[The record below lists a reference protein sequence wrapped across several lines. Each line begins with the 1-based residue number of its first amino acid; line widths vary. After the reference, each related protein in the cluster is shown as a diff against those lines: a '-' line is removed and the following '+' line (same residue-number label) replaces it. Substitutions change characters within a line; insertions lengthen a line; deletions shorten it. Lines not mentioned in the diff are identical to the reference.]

1 MLAQYVSHDDETLR
15 YMEHALYR
23 LEKTKI
29 AFEHYRAI
37 NSKLYRPTF
46 NYPKFHAVTH
56 FAQCIRDYG
65 SAVNYDIAH
74 SEAAHKYFLK
84 AFYNRTNKKE
94 YDAQIRQHNIC
105 HTNIIAMKDVIISKK
120 ALEKE
125 GQLVVRNAD
134 KIALAEVRSALSLM
148 DLDGKY
154 MWAISNVDIDAARDL
169 GLTGIK
175 KHWRLAGQIEKE
187 VNGLYRD
194 CIPALVAFVKHFRKT
209 HDNEEVTENMK
220 IRRDIDPGWASP
232 LFVQL
237 HGSIHCW

>member
-1 MLAQYVSHDDETLR
+1 M
-15 YMEHALYR
+15 
-23 LEKTKI
+23 
-29 AFEHYRAI
+29 
-37 NSKLYRPTF
+37 F

-56 FAQCIRDYG
+56 FAQCIRDHG
-65 SAVNYDIAH
+65 SAINYDTAY
-74 SEAAHKYFLK
+74 SKATHKYLLK
-84 AFYNRTNKKE
+84 AFYNRINKKE
-94 YDAQIRQHNIC
+94 YDAQIRQHNVRY
-105 HTNIIAMKDVIISKK
+105 TNVIAMKDVIISKK

-134 KIALAEVRSALSLM
+134 KIVLAEVGKTSSPM

-154 MWAISNVDIDAARDL
+154 MWVISNVDIDAARDL

-187 VNGLYRD
+187 VNGLHRD
-194 CIPALVAFVKHFRKT
+194 WIPALAAFVKHSRKT

-220 IRRDIDPGWASP
+220 IRRDIDPGWASS

-237 HGSIHCW
+237 HGSIYCWKMDGKDIADATILINKFVRYLLRSMMINTSDLHEYELID